1 MSAAEAKKKKV
12 PLRMCV
18 ACREMKPKAGLIRVV
33 ASEDGTLTHDATYKA
48 GGRGAYV
55 CNNSACIQ
63 KARKI
68 RGFERALK
76 ANGDVCGALLDK
88 MEGN

>member
-1 MSAAEAKKKKV
+1 MKKV
-12 PLRMCV
+12 KRIPLRMCV
-18 ACREMKPKAGLIRVV
+18 ACREMKPKEELMRVV
-33 ASEDGTLTHDATYKA
+33 ADEGGLAHDETYKA

-55 CNNSACIQ
+55 CKSGVCIQ

-76 ANGDVCGALLDK
+76 ASGDVCENLLGK